1 MPLFRRRTVEE
12 KAEKAV
18 GEEDKAEKELPVAG
32 GEGGGGVSTEEELP
46 EQEELE
52 WCEEEVTS
60 HNVVNNYY
68 VSNGEVSMRVLE
80 VDLDGMYDLEPVAP
94 PCETLEALARLYR
107 DLDREVKDSD
117 IVVETTGDGLLC
129 LVKREVALDL
139 DVRTVD
145 VATFVVDLITFCE
158 DREIDKLIKVAKHYY
173 DRFSEEK
180 VRNLL
185 KKIEKALVFRGG
197 YGFCYAIKVRTEE
210 EPTEATP

>member
-32 GEGGGGVSTEEELP
+32 GEGGGGASTEEELP

-52 WCEEEVTS
+52 WCEEVTS
-60 HNVVNNYY
+60 HSTVNNYY

-129 LVKREVALDL
+129 LVKREVAPDL

-173 DRFSEEK
+173 DRFNEEK

-185 KKIEKALVFRGG
+185 KKIEKVLVFRGG